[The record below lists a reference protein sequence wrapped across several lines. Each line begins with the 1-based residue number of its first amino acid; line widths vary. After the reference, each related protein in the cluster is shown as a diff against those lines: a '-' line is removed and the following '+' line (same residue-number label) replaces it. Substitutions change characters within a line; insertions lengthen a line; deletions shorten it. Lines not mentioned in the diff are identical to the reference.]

1 MIFSYLNHQFS
12 EWRLVQDITSINV
25 LKLEGEGDIPILHEQ
40 FIEVVNLKNL
50 DNS

>member
-1 MIFSYLNHQFS
+1 M
-12 EWRLVQDITSINV
+12 EVVQDITSINV
-25 LKLEGEGDIPILHEQ
+25 LKLEGAGDIPILHEQ

>member
-12 EWRLVQDITSINV
+12 EWRLVQDITSTNV
-25 LKLEGEGDIPILHEQ
+25 LKLEGEGDIPILQEQ